1 MIKYLPGTSVP
12 AQFDLNVKV
21 QYMDL
26 LWLGASY
33 RVKDGYAAMLGANVG
48 NTLNIGYSYDLTT
61 TDLNTVSRGTHELI
75 IGVLIGNRY
84 SSRCPANIW

>member
-26 LWLGASY
+26 LWMGASY
-33 RVKDGYAAMLGANVG
+33 RVKDGYAAMFGANVG

-61 TDLNTVSRGTHELI
+61 THLNTVSRGTHEFI

-84 SSRCPANIW
+84 STRCPANNW